1 MSCDGLKQSVLITG
15 VSGAIGQALAVQFK
29 LHGYKILGID
39 LDENGSDKCDVFFR
53 IDLNEFVINDSYSEE
68 KIKEIKNFIQHDGL
82 NVLINN
88 AACQHIANFDQLN
101 LEDFQKVLNI
111 NLLAAF
117 QLSKKFITDLKK
129 VKGSIVNIGSIHSRL
144 TKKGFISYAVSK
156 AALRSLS
163 TSMALDLGGGI
174 RVNAIEPAA
183 IETKMLRNGFG
194 SNSKLYKKLQDCHP
208 VKKIGSPEE
217 VALLAH
223 MIVDPGLQFLHGS
236 IIDLSGGISGR
247 LHDPE

>member
-1 MSCDGLKQSVLITG
+1 MNSDSLKKSVLITG
-15 VSGAIGQALAVQFK
+15 VSGAIGQALAVEFK

-39 LDENGSDKCDVFFR
+39 FDERGSAKCDVFFR
-53 IDLNEFVINDSYSEE
+53 IDLNEFVINTEYSEQ
-68 KIKEIKNFIQHDGL
+68 KVKEIKNHIKNEGL

-88 AACQHIANFDQLN
+88 AACQHVANFDKLN
-101 LEDFQKVLNI
+101 LEDFQRVLNI

-117 QLSKKFITDLKK
+117 QLSKKFISDLKR

-156 AALRSLS
+156 AALKSLS
-163 TSMALDLGGGI
+163 TSMALDLGEGV

-183 IETKMLRNGFG
+183 IETKMLRDGFG
-194 SNSKLYKKLQDCHP
+194 SNIKLYEKLQNCHP
-208 VKKIGSPEE
+208 VKRIGSPEE
-217 VALLAH
+217 VALLAY
-223 MIVDPGLQFLHGS
+223 MIVDPRLQFLHGS